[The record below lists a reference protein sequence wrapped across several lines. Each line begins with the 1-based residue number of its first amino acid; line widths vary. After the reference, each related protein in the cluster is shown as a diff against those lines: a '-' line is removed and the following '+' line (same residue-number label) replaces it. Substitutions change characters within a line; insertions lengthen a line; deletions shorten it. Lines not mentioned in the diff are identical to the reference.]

1 MVHVHALYGALTPPA
16 VLGTNAYPPLSLSLA
31 DAVQGTHVHID
42 VHNLS
47 SKAVELDVRL
57 VDRTVAA
64 LRLAVEL
71 AQGHRQGG
79 GGGAGEGDRNR
90 LRKMDGA
97 PQDTVQW
104 QGGLHGL
111 ETRATTHLLG
121 PDSAGLARLC
131 ARSDLR
137 AYWSHLKTDLSGVCL
152 ACSGG
157 GGSGGGTKMK

>member
-1 MVHVHALYGALTPPA
+1 M
-16 VLGTNAYPPLSLSLA
+16 
-31 DAVQGTHVHID
+31 HID
-42 VHNLS
+42 VHSLS

-57 VDRTVAA
+57 VDRTIAA

-79 GGGAGEGDRNR
+79 GGGGGAGGGAGEGDWNR
-90 LRKMDGA
+90 LRKMDGS

-111 ETRATTHLLG
+111 ETPATTHLLG

-131 ARSDLR
+131 VRSDLR

-157 GGSGGGTKMK
+157 GGSGGGDKMK